1 MKKIQRQLSRGVMSK
16 RILRNFAKLT
26 GKHWKLFYQSYRYH
40 SILQNKSEWLLYK
53 TMFIIIQL
61 NNFLNSNL
69 MMSIIL
75 AHKIG
80 NAYTV
85 KILSFIRSSRP
96 EVFRS
101 AILLKK
107 RLQHRCFFVNV
118 AKFLRTLFLT
128 EHLLWLLL
136 FYGDVFFSM
145 GRLSS
150 FLNFM
155 KTWAKFTKA
164 TLREV

>member
-1 MKKIQRQLSRGVMSK
+1 MKKIQKQSPGGVQSK
-16 RILRNFAKLT
+16 RILKKSAKFT
-26 GKHWKLFYQSYRYH
+26 GTHLYWSIFYQSYRSQLFSCEFCEIFENIYFA
-40 SILQNKSEWLLYK
+40 K
-53 TMFIIIQL
+53 L
-61 NNFLNSNL
+61 NNFPNSNL
-69 MMSIIL
+69 MTSIIF
-75 AHKIG
+75 AHKIWS
-80 NAYTV
+80 AYTV

-107 RLQHRCFFVNV
+107 RLQQRCFFVNV
-118 AKFLRTLFLT
+118 AKFLRTLFIT

-155 KTWAKFTKA
+155 KTWAKFTKS